1 MTDAHATTSTTS
13 IPIERLI
20 PPAAAPIEFTAAGY
34 RFEHHPSGESR
45 GRIILSHP
53 NCPRLSADYGTRD
66 CFSVEQA
73 VQLILYVYQKE
84 YQFR

>member
-1 MTDAHATTSTTS
+1 MNDAANTVATS

-34 RFEHHPSGESR
+34 CFEHHPSSATA
-45 GRIILSHP
+45 GRVILSHP
-53 NCPRLSADYGTRD
+53 NCPRLTADYGTRD

-84 YQFR
+84 YQFK